1 MKEQNF
7 FEHIDLIKSTE
18 TEPQVINLFDLNEIE
33 EILKFYKQM
42 PVSIFNE
49 KQNIKKKHWILGFNK
64 KMDEFII
71 SKINSILKNW
81 KIDNMYSKEN
91 ALGIFHES
99 YSPIK
104 IHADTGKDKKNL
116 IYKQIL
122 IPLTDTGDTVLFEP
136 RWYGPST
143 SFTIKKEEL
152 ENKNGY
158 NFKSSDHIGDDNF
171 DVSFYNKYLNHETY
185 DNLKGLKVKKLY
197 NWKLGEALI
206 FDRSF
211 IHCASDL
218 KKPKIGLTIFL
229 NKD

>member
-18 TEPQVINLFDLNEIE
+18 TEPQVKNLFDLNEIE

-49 KQNIKKKHWILGFNK
+49 KQKIKKKHWILGFNK